1 MDCDNSTAINYRS
14 ACLGN
19 DLAPVGRRP
28 MDLQGTFGLVIPAF
42 AETAA
47 LAVFLFV
54 PFAAVRRS
62 LMAHRCVRCIA
73 ATTVAIGS
81 TADKGRHW
89 RGIARPRMTHKR
101 TFDGQCILE
110 PDQAQAPRN
119 ATILLF
125 TDLLCRP
132 PDMLVDFPPAKVHLS
147 YNSTLK

>member
-54 PFAAVRRS
+54 PFAAVHRSRMALLYGPAVRRK
-62 LMAHRCVRCIA
+62 LDMTI
-73 ATTVAIGS
+73 
-81 TADKGRHW
+81 W
-89 RGIARPRMTHKR
+89 R
-101 TFDGQCILE
+101 
-110 PDQAQAPRN
+110 
-119 ATILLF
+119 
-125 TDLLCRP
+125 
-132 PDMLVDFPPAKVHLS
+132 
-147 YNSTLK
+147 